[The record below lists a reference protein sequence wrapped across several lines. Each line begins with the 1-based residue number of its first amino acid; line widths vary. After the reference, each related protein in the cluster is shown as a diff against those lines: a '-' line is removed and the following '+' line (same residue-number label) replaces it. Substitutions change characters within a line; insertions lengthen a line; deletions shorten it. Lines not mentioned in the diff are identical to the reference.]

1 MDLKSL
7 ETLINT
13 KIEIFCNFEIYVSI
27 NFFFL
32 KTLDIK
38 GQKPIAFNI
47 VILIP

>member
-27 NFFFL
+27 KIYKNL
-32 KTLDIK
+32 GYCHSSTVVPKKL
-38 GQKPIAFNI
+38 
-47 VILIP
+47 LIY